1 MKRVSTYRGAVGL
14 VLCCAVAFG
23 ACSPAPRPPDAQQ
36 DATNNDAVTLDQPPA
51 ADVAPDGVVDAS
63 IEDASNEDATPD
75 AAVDDVFDAAPDV
88 VSTPDVADVQDAPD
102 VPDAPSAALWDMAE
116 WDRGV
121 WQ

>member
-1 MKRVSTYRGAVGL
+1 VKRVSTHRGAIGL

-36 DATNNDAVTLDQPPA
+36 DANTNDAATLDQTP
-51 ADVAPDGVVDAS
+51 APDAS
-63 IEDASNEDATPD
+63 S
-75 AAVDDVFDAAPDV
+75 DDVFDGSEGSPDV
-88 VSTPDVADVQDAPD
+88 VSAPDVADAPD
-102 VPDAPSAALWDMAE
+102 APDAPSAALWDMAE